1 MRMNTLSFVV
11 GCLMLGSC
19 TVAQPAW
26 DGATGMVSDVNTGFK
41 SVVSTGWDFAVIA
54 TSEGVTA
61 TENAVGSVWGTG
73 ENLLSGTAN
82 MVEGAVANSYDFV
95 TSPFSSHEDE

>member
-1 MRMNTLSFVV
+1 MNTLSFVV

-26 DGATGMVSDVNTGFK
+26 DGATGMVSDVNTGVK
-41 SVVSTGWDFAVIA
+41 SVVSTGWGYTKDVA
-54 TSEGVTA
+54 SEGVTA
-61 TENAVGSVWGTG
+61 TENVVGAVWGTG
-73 ENLLSGTAN
+73 ENLLLGTAN